1 MSFELGCYKVRN
13 GHRVAGVKS
22 HSTMRLQIDTLHSY
36 YDLTP
41 DDGIIL
47 VFKAEER
54 DGGSTHHEDYRGGAK
69 LWFVTPDGALHC
81 GIFYERELKLLE
93 RVRG

>member
-22 HSTMRLQIDTLHSY
+22 HNAIKTGIDALDHP
-36 YDLTP
+36 YDLTQ
-41 DDGIIL
+41 DDGIVL

-54 DGGSTHHEDYRGGAK
+54 HGGSTYHEDYRGGAK

-81 GIFYERELKLLE
+81 GIFFERELKLLE